1 MFYTFAFPCLPR
13 SPPTSQWYYFRVSEE
28 RLQELI
34 DEIFE
39 LPPNEHAE
47 LLQRLVLAA
56 GDTDFDEMPLDELN
70 RISA

>member
-1 MFYTFAFPCLPR
+1 
-13 SPPTSQWYYFRVSEE
+13 VSEE